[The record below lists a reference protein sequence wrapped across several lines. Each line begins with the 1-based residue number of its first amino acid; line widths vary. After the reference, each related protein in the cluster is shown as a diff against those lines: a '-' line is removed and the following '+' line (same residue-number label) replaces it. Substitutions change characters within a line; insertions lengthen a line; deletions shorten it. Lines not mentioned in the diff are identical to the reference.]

1 MLARCESCGEEIE
14 SSDWLLL
21 RGDYF
26 HGTGSC
32 RDLYIRRRDRIII
45 KSLFLARIE
54 GGSDA

>member
-14 SSDWLLL
+14 SDDWLLL
-21 RGDYF
+21 RGEAY

-32 RDLYIRRRDRIII
+32 RDLYMRQRDRIII
-45 KSLFLARIE
+45 KALFLARIE